1 MSNSNENTELQEIVT
16 RLSNALSLIRQVK
29 LDRDKA
35 LKDATSGQPNVIQTA
50 NQFSKALADFNQAIV
65 ARNKAFRKAASGPS
79 NSIQKAHQAIVDG
92 NTALIEAAS
101 GLSNSIQRAR
111 QAIEERNKDLIE
123 AASGPSNS
131 IQKAHQAI
139 EERYKDL
146 IEAAS
151 GPSNSI
157 QKAHQAIE
165 ERYKDLIEAASGPS
179 NSIQKAHLANKDLIE
194 EITNFST
201 KYKNIL
207 QQISTKSEVEK
218 IRIYYLGKKGEL
230 TALFRK
236 LGTIDMAERKQIAP
250 LLNDLKTQITL
261 MNSERMQELVEKEEE
276 ERIENEWLDVTLPGR
291 SRQQGSIHPVSQTID
306 QAVAIFSEIG
316 FSYAEGPQIET
327 DWYNFD
333 ALNIPPEHPAR
344 QEHDTFFIR
353 GDSKTEKNPNVLRT
367 HTSPVQI
374 RSMTKQ
380 GVPIRIIAPGRV
392 YRCDYDQTH
401 TPMFHQI
408 EGLAIDK
415 NLNMA
420 HLKWT
425 LEEFCR
431 TFFEVDNVE
440 LRFRASHFPF
450 TEPSAEVD
458 IRCSWERD
466 LLKIG
471 EGDDW
476 LEILGCGMVHPN
488 VLTASGV
495 DKDQYQGF
503 AFGMGL
509 DRIAMLKYGIPDL
522 RSFFE
527 SDIRWLRHYGFLPV
541 DVPSLHS
548 GLSL

>member
-1 MSNSNENTELQEIVT
+1 MVN
-16 RLSNALSLIRQVK
+16 IRFQI
-29 LDRDKA
+29 
-35 LKDATSGQPNVIQTA
+35 S
-50 NQFSKALADFNQAIV
+50 
-65 ARNKAFRKAASGPS
+65 
-79 NSIQKAHQAIVDG
+79 DG
-92 NTALIEAAS
+92 HKRI
-101 GLSNSIQRAR
+101 
-111 QAIEERNKDLIE
+111 
-123 AASGPSNS
+123 
-131 IQKAHQAI
+131 
-139 EERYKDL
+139 YK
-146 IEAAS
+146 
-151 GPSNSI
+151 
-157 QKAHQAIE
+157 KF
-165 ERYKDLIEAASGPS
+165 
-179 NSIQKAHLANKDLIE
+179 IE
-194 EITNFST
+194 EINQVDS
-201 KYKNIL
+201 YKEIEQL
-207 QQISTKSEVEK
+207 
-218 IRIYYLGKKGEL
+218 RIKYLGKKGKINQQILGMNNFLRNQGQMQLTDLIKNASSLNMVRKEVENYFDQIKEHLTDKEL
-230 TALFRK
+230 KGYLSNLNKFKKEAFE
-236 LGTIDMAERKQIAP
+236 TISQK
-250 LLNDLKTQITL
+250 K
-261 MNSERMQELVEKEEE
+261 QELIEEE
-276 ERIENEWLDVTLPGR
+276 EEEKLQKEWVDVTLPGR
-291 SRQQGSIHPVSQTID
+291 PRRQGTIHPVSQTID
-306 QAVAIFSEIG
+306 QAVAIFSDMG

-344 QEHDTFFIR
+344 QEHDTFFIQS
-353 GDSKTEKNPNVLRT
+353 DSNSEKSPNVLRT

-374 RSMTKQ
+374 RSMTNE

-408 EGLAIDK
+408 EGLAIDT

-458 IRCSWERD
+458 IRCSWEKD
-466 LLKIG
+466 QLKIG
-471 EGDDW
+471 EGNDW

-488 VLTASGV
+488 VLTACGV

-527 SDIRWLRHYGFLPV
+527 SDVRWLRHYGFLPV